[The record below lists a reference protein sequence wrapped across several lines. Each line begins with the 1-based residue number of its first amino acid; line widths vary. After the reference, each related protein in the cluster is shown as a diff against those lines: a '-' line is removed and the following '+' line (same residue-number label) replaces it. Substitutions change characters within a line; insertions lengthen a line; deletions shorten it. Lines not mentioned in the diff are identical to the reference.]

1 MHEGKV
7 ADYLQ
12 EQLSLEETEG
22 GLEVKC
28 CRYSSY
34 TQKVSFRI
42 AFCICPSV
50 DTGVFD
56 CATFS
61 AKV

>member
-1 MHEGKV
+1 MRNILTHGQISGLTDRNHEGKV

-28 CRYSSY
+28 CKHSSY

-42 AFCICPSV
+42 
-50 DTGVFD
+50 VF
-56 CATFS
+56 
-61 AKV
+61 